1 MMPPLR
7 RPDHQQKGIMHLMNA
22 ILAIDPEMQIVLCAG
37 TPDTPEI
44 AREMEDGVTS
54 AAARGRA
61 MLWVREMVSRPDV
74 VQAQRLSEPA
84 IPWVDALDDDLVFM
98 PLEVPCDMVY
108 PPIDGE
114 LHPSVKS
121 SQRK

>member
-1 MMPPLR
+1 
-7 RPDHQQKGIMHLMNA
+7 MHLTNA

-44 AREMEDGVTS
+44 AREMEDAVTR

-61 MLWVREMVSRPDV
+61 MLWVREKVSRPDV

-114 LHPSVKS
+114 LHRSVKS